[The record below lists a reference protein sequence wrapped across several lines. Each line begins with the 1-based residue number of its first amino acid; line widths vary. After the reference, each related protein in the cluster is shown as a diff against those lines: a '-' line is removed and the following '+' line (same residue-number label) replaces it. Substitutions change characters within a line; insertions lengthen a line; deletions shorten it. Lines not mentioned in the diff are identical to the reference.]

1 MFLLLLL
8 SPPARADELSDS
20 VGLSGLEQAAQGYL
34 GGYLNVDELTG
45 DSFGQGVLTIL
56 DTGSGEFV
64 SALRRAGRSG
74 LLLLAVALLCALCDV
89 GRDTLTLGGLDPVR
103 LAGTVA
109 VTAIAVTDVNA
120 LMGLGQ
126 ETLARL
132 DGFSKILL
140 PVVTAVSAASGTPGA
155 AVARQ
160 GAALLFLNL
169 LITVA
174 RRLILPLVYG
184 YVCAS
189 AARTAL
195 DNSGLARVASL
206 LKWVAGGLLSALL
219 TGFVLYL
226 SVTTSVAG
234 TADAL
239 AQKTAKTVLS
249 GMIPVVGGILSDA
262 AETVAAGAG
271 ALKGTVGVI
280 GLLAMLA
287 LCLGPF
293 LQLGC
298 HYLIYKLCAAL
309 TDTVCS
315 GPVTSLMDAMVGAFA
330 LLMGMVGSAGVILYV
345 ALLISMKAVGG

>member
-1 MFLLLLL
+1 MA
-8 SPPARADELSDS
+8 PTARADELSDA
-20 VGLSGLEQAAQGYL
+20 VGLPGLEQAAQGYL
-34 GGYLNVDELTG
+34 GGYLEVEGLTG
-45 DSFGQGVLTIL
+45 DSFGEGVAAIL
-56 DTGSGEFV
+56 NTGSGEFV
-64 SALRRAGRSG
+64 GALRRAGRSG
-74 LLLLAVALLCALCDV
+74 LLLLAVALLCALCAV
-89 GRDTLTLGGLDPVR
+89 GRDTLSLGGLDPVR

-120 LMGLGQ
+120 LMGLGR
-126 ETLARL
+126 ETLAHL
-132 DGFSKILL
+132 DDFSKVLL
-140 PVVTAVSAASGTPGA
+140 PVVTAVSAASGTPVA

-169 LITVA
+169 LITLA
-174 RRLILPLVYG
+174 RRLILPMVYG
-184 YVCAS
+184 YVCVS

-195 DNSGLARVASL
+195 DNDGLARVASL

-219 TGFVLYL
+219 TGFVFYL
-226 SVTTSVAG
+226 SVTSSVAA

-271 ALKGTVGVI
+271 ALRGTVGVI
-280 GLLAMLA
+280 GLLCVLA

-298 HYLIYKLCAAL
+298 HYLVYKLCAAMA
-309 TDTVCS
+309 DTVCA
-315 GPVTSLMDAMVGAFA
+315 GPVTSLIDAMVGAFA

>member
-1 MFLLLLL
+1 M
-8 SPPARADELSDS
+8 
-20 VGLSGLEQAAQGYL
+20 GLPGLEQAAQGYL
-34 GGYLNVDELTG
+34 GGYLEVEGLTG
-45 DSFGQGVLTIL
+45 DSFGEGVAAIL

-64 SALRRAGRSG
+64 GALRRAGRSG
-74 LLLLAVALLCALCDV
+74 LLLLAVALLCALCAV
-89 GRDTLTLGGLDPVR
+89 GRDTLSLGGLDPVR

-120 LMGLGQ
+120 LMGLGR
-126 ETLARL
+126 ETLAHL
-132 DGFSKILL
+132 DDFSKVLL

-169 LITVA
+169 LITLA

-184 YVCAS
+184 YVCVS

-195 DNSGLARVASL
+195 DNDGLARVASL

-219 TGFVLYL
+219 TGFVFYL
-226 SVTTSVAG
+226 SVTSSVAG

-271 ALKGTVGVI
+271 ALRGTVGVI
-280 GLLAMLA
+280 GLLCVLA

-298 HYLIYKLCAAL
+298 HYLVYKLCAAMA
-309 TDTVCS
+309 DTVCA
-315 GPVTSLMDAMVGAFA
+315 GPVTSLIDAMVGAFA